1 VNVEVTRNI
10 IQDLLPLYLAGEV
23 CPETRVLVEKFL
35 ARDAMLAAE
44 VERLKSDSWKP
55 ILTGGNIMTLP
66 KDHDVQTLER
76 TRSTIAQRSWNLG
89 LAIAFTLMP
98 LSFVFN
104 KGHLQWMMARDI
116 PSMAM
121 ASWAAALGFWVG
133 YVIHNR
139 RLRSAGL

>member
-1 VNVEVTRNI
+1 MEVTRNI

-23 CPETRVLVEKFL
+23 CPETRVLVEEFL

-44 VERLKSDSWKP
+44 VERLKSDSLKQM
-55 ILTGGNIMTLP
+55 LTGGNIMTLP

-76 TRSTIAQRSWNLG
+76 TRSTLAQRSWNLG

-98 LSFVFN
+98 LSFVFQ

-139 RLRSAGL
+139 RLRSTGL